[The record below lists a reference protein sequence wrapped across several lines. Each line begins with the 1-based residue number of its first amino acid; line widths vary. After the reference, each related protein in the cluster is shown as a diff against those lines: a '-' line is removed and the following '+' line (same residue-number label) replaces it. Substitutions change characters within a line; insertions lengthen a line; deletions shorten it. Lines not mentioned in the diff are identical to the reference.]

1 MKLNLAGYNSAC
13 EGCYTAALRARL
25 VFHKIVIKY
34 INFKFFFLNIIM
46 LFIKRR
52 KVNKKNLSSNSTF
65 LEACLFV
72 RDTDSQTVPVNMSK
86 KPRNIVRESVITGFR
101 ASSRV
106 LPRV

>member
-1 MKLNLAGYNSAC
+1 
-13 EGCYTAALRARL
+13 
-25 VFHKIVIKY
+25 
-34 INFKFFFLNIIM
+34 M

-86 KPRNIVRESVITGFR
+86 KPRNIVRASVITGFR